1 MLPLISIAASIVLL
15 IFDCAI
21 FTAAFGIFV
30 GGLVPLLIICLGKAD
45 LSQFFVGKIIITG
58 ALAVGILLSWTV
70 FEGWLSDGPYHIL
83 YLPIAAFISEL
94 IFAGTREEVSVRQ
107 KVCLFLSS
115 LTFVY
120 FGVVLDILAYFSP

>member
-1 MLPLISIAASIVLL
+1 MLPLLSIAASIVSL

-70 FEGWLSDGPYHIL
+70 FSNWLSDGYHIL

-94 IFAGTREEVSVRQ
+94 IFADTREEADTKQ

-115 LTFVY
+115 PTFVY
-120 FGVVLDILAYFSP
+120 FGITLDILAYFSS